1 VGSLVVVVAGIVNLV
16 LLLYIFVLFARLIL
30 DYIPLFNREW
40 RPKGFGLV
48 LAEAV
53 YTITDPP
60 IRFFR
65 RIIPPLRI
73 GGLSLD
79 FGFALT
85 MFVVLILMA
94 VVRAIGGAAA

>member
-1 VGSLVVVVAGIVNLV
+1 MEFVSVVASIVNVV

-30 DYIPLFNREW
+30 DYIPMFNREW

-48 LAEAV
+48 AAEAV
-53 YTITDPP
+53 YTLTDPP

-73 GGLSLD
+73 GSLSLD

-85 MFVVLILMA
+85 LLIILILRNI
-94 VVRAIGGAAA
+94 VGLLI

>member
-1 VGSLVVVVAGIVNLV
+1 MQLVQILASIVHLV

-53 YTITDPP
+53 YTVTDPP

-65 RIIPPLRI
+65 RIIPPLRL

-85 MFVVLILMA
+85 MIVVLILMNI
-94 VVRAIGGAAA
+94 VHLFT

>member
-1 VGSLVVVVAGIVNLV
+1 VELVSVAASIVHLV

-30 DYIPLFNREW
+30 DYIPMFNREW

-48 LAEAV
+48 VAEAV
-53 YTITDPP
+53 YTVTDPP

-73 GGLSLD
+73 GSLSLD
-79 FGFALT
+79 FGFTLT
-85 MFVVLILMA
+85 LLVVLILMNI
-94 VVRAIGGAAA
+94 VRLFIR

>member
-1 VGSLVVVVAGIVNLV
+1 MQLVSVLASFVHLV
-16 LLLYIFVLFARLIL
+16 LLVYILVLFARLIL
-30 DYIPLFNREW
+30 DYIPMFNREW

-48 LAEAV
+48 AAEAV
-53 YTITDPP
+53 YTVTDPP

-73 GGLSLD
+73 GQLSLD

-85 MFVVLILMA
+85 LLVVLILMNI
-94 VVRAIGGAAA
+94 VRLFIR

>member
-1 VGSLVVVVAGIVNLV
+1 MQLVSVLASIVHLV

-40 RPKGFGLV
+40 RPKGAGLV
-48 LAEAV
+48 AAEIV

-73 GGLSLD
+73 GQLSLD

-85 MFVVLILMA
+85 LLVVLILMNI
-94 VVRAIGGAAA
+94 VRLFIR

>member
-1 VGSLVVVVAGIVNLV
+1 MQLVAVIASIVHLV
-16 LLLYIFVLFARLIL
+16 LLLYILVLFARLIL
-30 DYIPLFNREW
+30 DYIPMFNREW

-48 LAEAV
+48 VAEAV
-53 YTITDPP
+53 YTVTDPP

-73 GGLSLD
+73 GQLSLD

-85 MFVVLILMA
+85 LLVVLILMNI
-94 VVRAIGGAAA
+94 VRLFFR

>member
-1 VGSLVVVVAGIVNLV
+1 MELVSVAASIVHLV

-48 LAEAV
+48 AAEAV
-53 YTITDPP
+53 YTVTDPP

-65 RIIPPLRI
+65 RLIPPLRI
-73 GGLSLD
+73 GSLSLD
-79 FGFALT
+79 FGFTLT
-85 MFVVLILMA
+85 LLIVLILMN
-94 VVRAIGGAAA
+94 VVRLFIR

>member
-1 VGSLVVVVAGIVNLV
+1 MELVSVVASIVHLA

-30 DYIPLFNREW
+30 DYIPMFNREW

-48 LAEAV
+48 VAEAV
-53 YTITDPP
+53 FTVTDPP

-73 GGLSLD
+73 GSLSLD

-85 MFVVLILMA
+85 MLIVLILMNI
-94 VVRAIGGAAA
+94 VGLFI

>member
-1 VGSLVVVVAGIVNLV
+1 MGLVSLIASIVHLA
-16 LLLYIFVLFARLIL
+16 LLLYLLVLFARLIL
-30 DYIPLFNREW
+30 DYIPMFNREW

-48 LAEAV
+48 LAEAA
-53 YTITDPP
+53 YTLTDPP

-73 GGLSLD
+73 GSLSLD

-85 MFVVLILMA
+85 MIIVLVLMNI
-94 VVRAIGGAAA
+94 VRLFI

>member
-1 VGSLVVVVAGIVNLV
+1 VALVSVAANIVYVL
-16 LLLYIFVLFARLIL
+16 LLLYIFVLFARLVL

-48 LAEAV
+48 VAEAV
-53 YTITDPP
+53 YTVTDPP

-73 GGLSLD
+73 GTLSLD

-85 MFVVLILMA
+85 MIIVLVLMNI
-94 VVRAIGGAAA
+94 VRLFT

>member
-1 VGSLVVVVAGIVNLV
+1 MQLVSVLASIVHLV
-16 LLLYIFVLFARLIL
+16 LLVYILVLFARLIL
-30 DYIPLFNREW
+30 DYIPMFNREW

-48 LAEAV
+48 AAEAV
-53 YTITDPP
+53 YTVTDPP

-73 GGLSLD
+73 GQLSLD

-85 MFVVLILMA
+85 LLVVLILMNI
-94 VVRAIGGAAA
+94 VRLFTR

>member
-1 VGSLVVVVAGIVNLV
+1 MQLASVLASIVHLV
-16 LLLYIFVLFARLIL
+16 LLVYILVLFARLIL
-30 DYIPLFNREW
+30 DYIPMFNREW

-48 LAEAV
+48 AAEAV
-53 YTITDPP
+53 YTVTDPP

-73 GGLSLD
+73 GQLSLD

-85 MFVVLILMA
+85 LLVVLILMNI
-94 VVRAIGGAAA
+94 VRLFIR

>member
-1 VGSLVVVVAGIVNLV
+1 MQLVSIAASIIHLV

-48 LAEAV
+48 VAEAA
-53 YTITDPP
+53 YTVTDPP

-65 RIIPPLRI
+65 RLIPPLRI
-73 GGLSLD
+73 GSLSLD
-79 FGFALT
+79 FGFTLT
-85 MFVVLILMA
+85 LLVVLILMNIVGLFA
-94 VVRAIGGAAA
+94 R

>member
-1 VGSLVVVVAGIVNLV
+1 MTIVAAIAGILSTV

-30 DYIPLFNREW
+30 EYIPLFSREW

-48 LAEAV
+48 AAEAV
-53 YTITDPP
+53 YTVTDPP

-85 MFVVLILMA
+85 MFVVLILMYIA
-94 VVRAIGGAAA
+94 RAIALVG

>member
-1 VGSLVVVVAGIVNLV
+1 VQLVSIAASIIHLV

-48 LAEAV
+48 VAEAA
-53 YTITDPP
+53 YTVTDPP
-60 IRFFR
+60 IQFFR

-73 GGLSLD
+73 GTLSLD

-85 MFVVLILMA
+85 MLIVLILMNI
-94 VVRAIGGAAA
+94 VRLFI

>member
-1 VGSLVVVVAGIVNLV
+1 VGSLVSVIAGIVHLV
-16 LLLYIFVLFARLIL
+16 LLIYIFVLFARLIL

-40 RPKGFGLV
+40 RPKGFGLII
-48 LAEAV
+48 AEAV
-53 YTITDPP
+53 YTVTDPP

-94 VVRAIGGAAA
+94 IVRAIGGAAS

>member
-1 VGSLVVVVAGIVNLV
+1 MQLVSVLASIVHLV
-16 LLLYIFVLFARLIL
+16 LLVYILVLFARLIL
-30 DYIPLFNREW
+30 DYIPMFNREW

-48 LAEAV
+48 AAEAV
-53 YTITDPP
+53 YTVTDPP

-73 GGLSLD
+73 GQLSLD

-85 MFVVLILMA
+85 LLVVLILMNI
-94 VVRAIGGAAA
+94 VRLFI